1 MYTQSVLPMT
11 RSLGALANILA
22 KAETHCTE
30 KGIKPEAIL
39 NFRLFPDMLPLTKQ
53 VQLTCDFAARAA
65 ARLTGAELPAFPD
78 TETSFAELQARI
90 KAAQSY
96 LATFGAE
103 RFADAATREIL
114 LTVGGQEMQFDGQT
128 FLSVYSLPQFYFH
141 MTTAYNIL
149 RHNGVV
155 IGKRDYMA
163 A

>member
-1 MYTQSVLPMT
+1 MNTA
-11 RSLGALANILA
+11 RSGAGLNHRRKQQGASLLIGLVFLLVITMLALANLREVTLESRITGNLIEN
-22 KAETHCTE
+22 KRL
-30 KGIKPEAIL
+30 L
-39 NFRLFPDMLPLTKQ
+39 N
-53 VQLTCDFAARAA
+53 V
-65 ARLTGAELPAFPD
+65 
-78 TETSFAELQARI
+78 
-90 KAAQSY
+90 
-96 LATFGAE
+96 
-103 RFADAATREIL
+103 ADAATREIM